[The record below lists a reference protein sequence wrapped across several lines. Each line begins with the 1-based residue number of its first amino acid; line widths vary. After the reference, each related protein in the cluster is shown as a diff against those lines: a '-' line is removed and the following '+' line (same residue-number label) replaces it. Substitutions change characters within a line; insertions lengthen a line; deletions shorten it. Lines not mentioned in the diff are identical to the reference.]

1 MPVITLDPTLEQ
13 ILQESLLSA
22 DGAGAGLEPGLAE
35 RLLQSL
41 QAAASQQESA
51 GKTPILVVSP
61 QLRLL
66 LARFVRHAIPE
77 LHVLA
82 FSEIPDSKQIRV
94 VANVG
99 NEQPV

>member
-1 MPVITLDPTLEQ
+1 MPVITLDPSLEQ
-13 ILQESLLSA
+13 ILQESLLSV

-41 QAAASQQESA
+41 QKAASEQESA

-66 LARFVRHAIPE
+66 MARFVRHAVPE

-82 FSEIPDSKQIRV
+82 FSEIPDSKQIRI